1 MKKQDCFLFGT
12 IFKLHGYKGD
22 VNIYNDNDIPLVFS
36 EIDFFYVEE
45 NNELIPYFADS
56 VRPKKKKILLVKFED
71 VDSEEVALRIL
82 KRQVYLPNK
91 FLPKIEDINP
101 DKIMVGFDVM
111 DKTLGNVGI
120 VDFVNDKTAQ
130 KLIIVKDGEKEF
142 FIPFHDNFVL
152 NIDLEK
158 KILNVDVPEELMNIN

>member
-1 MKKQDCFLFGT
+1 
-12 IFKLHGYKGD
+12 
-22 VNIYNDNDIPLVFS
+22 
-36 EIDFFYVEE
+36 
-45 NNELIPYFADS
+45 
-56 VRPKKKKILLVKFED
+56 VKFED
-71 VDSEEVALRIL
+71 VDSEEVALKIL

-111 DKTLGNVGI
+111 DKTLGKVGV
-120 VDFVNDKTAQ
+120 VDFVNDKTSQ

>member
-36 EIDFFYVEE
+36 EIDFFYIEE

-71 VDSEEVALRIL
+71 VDSEEIALRIL

-101 DKIMVGFDVM
+101 DKLIVGFDVI
-111 DKTLGNVGI
+111 DKNLGKVGI
-120 VDFVNDKTAQ
+120 VDFVNEKTAQ
-130 KLIIVKDGEKEF
+130 KLIIVKNGGKEF

-152 NIDLEK
+152 NIDLEN
-158 KILNVDVPEELMNIN
+158 KILNVNIPEELMNIN

>member
-1 MKKQDCFLFGT
+1 MEKQDCFLLGT

-22 VNIYNDNDIPLVFS
+22 INIYNDNDIPLVYS

-56 VRPKKKKILLVKFED
+56 IRPKKKKILLVKFED

-111 DKTLGNVGI
+111 DKTLGKVGI

>member
-101 DKIMVGFDVM
+101 DKIMVGFDVI

>member
-56 VRPKKKKILLVKFED
+56 IRPKKKKILLVKFED

-91 FLPKIEDINP
+91 FLPKIEDIIP

-111 DKTLGNVGI
+111 DKTLGKVGI

-130 KLIIVKDGEKEF
+130 KLIIVKEGEKEF

>member
-22 VNIYNDNDIPLVFS
+22 VNIYNDNDIPLIFTDI
-36 EIDFFYVEE
+36 EFFYVEE
-45 NNELIPYFADS
+45 NNELIPYFVDS

-71 VDSEEVALRIL
+71 VDSEEQALKIF
-82 KRQVYLPNK
+82 KRKVYLPNK

-101 DKIMVGFDVM
+101 DKLIVGFDVI
-111 DKTLGNVGI
+111 DKNLGKVGV

-130 KLIIVKDGEKEF
+130 KLIIVKNGEKEF

-152 NIDLEK
+152 NIDMEN
-158 KILNVDVPEELMNIN
+158 KILNVDAPEELMNIN

>member
-1 MKKQDCFLFGT
+1 MFGT

-36 EIDFFYVEE
+36 EIDFFYIEE

-71 VDSEEVALRIL
+71 VDSEEIALRIL

-101 DKIMVGFDVM
+101 DKLIVGFNVI
-111 DKTLGNVGI
+111 DKNLGKVGI
-120 VDFVNDKTAQ
+120 VDFVNEKTAQ

-142 FIPFHDNFVL
+142 FIPFHDNFVN
-152 NIDLEK
+152 NIDLNK
-158 KILNVDVPEELMNIN
+158 RILEVNIPQELIDIN

>member
-1 MKKQDCFLFGT
+1 MKKQECFLFGT

-56 VRPKKKKILLVKFED
+56 IRPKKKKILLVKFED

-91 FLPKIEDINP
+91 FLPKIEDIIP

-111 DKTLGNVGI
+111 DKTLGKVGI

-130 KLIIVKDGEKEF
+130 KLIIVKEGEKEF

>member
-1 MKKQDCFLFGT
+1 MKKQECFLFGT

-91 FLPKIEDINP
+91 FLPKIEDIIP

-111 DKTLGNVGI
+111 DKTLGKVGI

-130 KLIIVKDGEKEF
+130 KLIIVKEGEKEF

>member
-101 DKIMVGFDVM
+101 DKIMVGFDVI
-111 DKTLGNVGI
+111 DNTLGKIGK
-120 VDFVNDKTAQ
+120 VDFVNDKTTQ
-130 KLIIVKDGEKEF
+130 KLIIVKDGSKEF

-152 NIDLEK
+152 NIDFTK
-158 KILNVDVPEELMNIN
+158 KILEVNIPQELIDIN

>member
-56 VRPKKKKILLVKFED
+56 IRPKKKKILLVKFED

-130 KLIIVKDGEKEF
+130 KLIIVKEGEKEF